1 MHLAGSDLE
10 VDAPQDL
17 LAVDGRMQIFT
28 LNISFLFYIRLS
40 DRTLEAYRKQFLRL
54 DGKFHRQ
61 FGQHL
66 AGVAVDDQSHGILG
80 RKPALIAVEKLVSE
94 IFDVV
99 ASCSTTAVRL
109 RLSITGKVC
118 APHLSPISSESH
130 CE

>member
-10 VDAPQDL
+10 VDAPGDL

-66 AGVAVDDQSHGILG
+66 AGIAVDDQAHGVLG
-80 RKPALIAVEKLVSE
+80 REPRWLQ
-94 IFDVV
+94 
-99 ASCSTTAVRL
+99 
-109 RLSITGKVC
+109 
-118 APHLSPISSESH
+118 
-130 CE
+130 